1 MKRYEVAIIGAGTAG
16 LSARSEV
23 AKVTDDYVV
32 IDDGV
37 LGTTC
42 ARVGCMPSKVL
53 IQVANDFHRR
63 EAFEAQGIRGG
74 DGLSVDTS
82 AVMEHVRSLRDR
94 FVRGVMAGMER
105 WQDTHLIRKRARIV
119 GDHTLDLGDEQIEA
133 KQVVIATGS
142 SPILPGPWRPLRHRL
157 IDTNAFFELPT
168 LPERVAV
175 IGLGVI
181 GLELGQALHRLGVEV
196 VAVSLDKAYGGL
208 SDPALQD
215 YAHEAFSS
223 EFPVHL
229 SGVEELS
236 EEGDDLVL
244 TLADGTRL
252 AVDKALLSV
261 GRRPNIAG
269 LGLEELGVPFEG
281 RLPVFDPS
289 TFRVEGK
296 DWYFVGDVNG
306 ARSLLHEAA
315 DEGRIAGY
323 NAVHDEK
330 QCFRRRTAMGVT
342 FSAPNIAGVG
352 RSHRDLVA
360 EGVDFITGEVSYEGQ
375 GRAIVKLEEFG
386 LLHIYADQHTG
397 QILGAELIAPEG
409 EHLAHLLA
417 WAIAAGLGVRQALT
431 LPFYHPVLE
440 EGLRTALRHAA
451 RQLDDCPP
459 PLEVL
464 RCADPPVGIRA

>member
-1 MKRYEVAIIGAGTAG
+1 MKRYKVAIIGAGTAG
-16 LSARSEV
+16 LSARGEV
-23 AKVTDDYVV
+23 QKVTDDYVV
-32 IDDGV
+32 IDDGI

-63 EAFEAQGIRGG
+63 EAFEAEGIRGG
-74 DGLSVDTS
+74 EGLRVDTQ
-82 AVMEHVRSLRDR
+82 AVMEHVRALRDR
-94 FVRGVMAGMER
+94 FVRGVLGGMES
-105 WQDTHLIRKRARIV
+105 WQDHLIAKRARIV
-119 GDHTLDLGDEQIEA
+119 GDHLIDLGDEQIEA
-133 KQVVIATGS
+133 ESIVIATGS
-142 SPILPGPWRPLRHRL
+142 SPILPGPWAPFRHRL
-157 IDTNAFFELPT
+157 IDTNAFFELPD
-168 LPERVAV
+168 LPRRVAV

-196 VAVSLDKAYGGL
+196 VAISLDKAYGGL

-229 SGVEELS
+229 SGVRALR
-236 EEGDDLVL
+236 EEGEDLVL
-244 TLADGTRL
+244 ELEDGTAL
-252 AVDKALLSV
+252 AVDGALLSV
-261 GRRPNIAG
+261 GRRPNLVG
-269 LGLEELGVPFEG
+269 LGLEELGVPFEN
-281 RLPVFDPS
+281 RLPVFDAS
-289 TFRVEGK
+289 TFRVSGK

-306 ARSLLHEAA
+306 TRPLLHEAA

-323 NAVHDEK
+323 NAVHDED
-330 QCFRRRTAMGVT
+330 QCFRRRTGLGVT
-342 FSAPNIAGVG
+342 FSAPNIATVG
-352 RSHRDLVA
+352 RSHRELVA
-360 EGVDFITGEVSYEGQ
+360 DGVDFITGEVSYEGQ
-375 GRAIVKLEEFG
+375 GRAIVKLEELG
-386 LLHIYADQHTG
+386 QLHVYADKHTG
-397 QILGAELIAPEG
+397 QLLGSELIAPEG

-451 RQLDDCPP
+451 RQLDDAPP

-464 RCADPPVGIRA
+464 RCADPPVGVRA